1 MRQRRPRVVN
11 SSDAGAH
18 SSYPRIRRS
27 ARDPDSGSAPFGVG
41 RCRVL
46 PFSLSA
52 NENPFPPLPSVRDLI
67 EKESGRINRYPDRF
81 VTELAGALSEHLS
94 VPAAH
99 LAIGVGSVGVTAH
112 LLHSVLGE
120 AGGEVVYAWPSFEA
134 YPHLTQLYGGT
145 SVQLPLRSG
154 HRHDLDAM
162 ARAVTDRTRLVIVCN
177 PNNPTGTVVA
187 RAELEHFLDQLPGHV
202 LVVLDEA
209 YQEFVR
215 DPQAV
220 PDGISLYRDR
230 PRLIVLRTFSKAYG
244 LAGLRVGFAV
254 CHEPVAARI
263 RKSSVPFGVSALAQ
277 SAAVASLAAEAE
289 LLERVDE
296 LVKERERVQD
306 GLREAGLPV
315 PPSQANFVWLPLGA
329 DTEDFAEACATAGVR
344 VRAFPGEG
352 ARVTI
357 GEPEANDIV
366 LDVAGRFV
374 GSKA

>member
-1 MRQRRPRVVN
+1 MQ
-11 SSDAGAH
+11 A
-18 SSYPRIRRS
+18 RIPHIHAYAA
-27 ARDPDSGSAPFGVG
+27 ARGPGIRFRALRFG

-52 NENPFPPLPSVRDLI
+52 NENPFPPLPSVRELI
-67 EKESGRINRYPDRF
+67 RTESGRINRYPDRF
-81 VTELAGALSEHLS
+81 ATELTGALADHLS
-94 VPAAH
+94 VPANH
-99 LAIGVGSVGVTAH
+99 LAIGAGSVGVLAH

-134 YPHLTQLYGGT
+134 YPHLVHLYGGT
-145 SVQLPLRSG
+145 AVQVPLRSG

-177 PNNPTGTVVA
+177 PNNPTSTVVA
-187 RAELEHFLDQLPGHV
+187 HAELERFLDRLPGHV

-215 DPQAV
+215 DVQAA
-220 PDGISLYRDR
+220 PDGIALYRDR

-254 CHEPVAARI
+254 CHEAVAAGVR
-263 RKSSVPFGVSALAQ
+263 RSSLPFGVGALAQ

-289 LLERVDE
+289 LLERVEE
-296 LVKERERVQD
+296 LVKERDRVQD
-306 GLREAGLPV
+306 GLREAGLDLPS
-315 PPSQANFVWLPLGA
+315 SQANFVWLPLGT
-329 DTEDFAEACATAGVR
+329 DTEAFAEACESAGVR

-352 ARVTI
+352 VRVTV

-366 LDVAGRFV
+366 LAVAARF
-374 GSKA
+374 GSSRT